1 MKKEKSFLRFAE
13 SEREKN
19 ATNKYGW
26 ESENFKIERWQRQ
39 TAADTKTHTQHG
51 TKHNKNPQASIT
63 IFHTWTRKK
72 TAAAKNNN
80 IENCMSEWY
89 AWYITVLLD
98 YNVQLQ
104 SPYTKQWTLYV
115 YLCIVRPQKKH
126 FIFVFYSW
134 TIVECNYFFAA
145 AASSSS
151 LHNIFLF
158 KHFPPQW
165 ARVKNQKSS

>member
-1 MKKEKSFLRFAE
+1 MTKEKSFLRFAE

-104 SPYTKQWTLYV
+104 SLYTKQWTLYV
-115 YLCIVRPQKKH
+115 YLCIVRPQKKPFH
-126 FIFVFYSW
+126 ICILLMNYCRMWLFLCCFLLLLFIIFVF
-134 TIVECNYFFAA
+134 
-145 AASSSS
+145 SS
-151 LHNIFLF
+151 IF
-158 KHFPPQW
+158 
-165 ARVKNQKSS
+165 RRNERE